1 MNKTLII
8 TVKEIV
14 DNLRD
19 KRSVFFALVY
29 GSLLMPALLMGPL
42 IYGANKQFSQNYETP
57 AEIHVLG
64 QERAPNLIQ
73 HLYSRNVDTKP
84 APEDYRQKL
93 IDGDLKLVL
102 EISETYGEK
111 FLEGSPA
118 RVLLHYNQE
127 EGESQGM
134 YWRIRGELDGYSR
147 QIASQ
152 RMAIRGFDQQ
162 VLRPLDIV
170 ESELSKDDQRAGIL
184 GNLIMFLIILSMTMG
199 GFYLAVDSTAG
210 ERERL
215 SLEPLLSLP
224 VSRFQVALGKYLAI
238 LVFVTIAFLLPM
250 LSVAIATQFIP
261 DEFFG
266 NADVPGAVTF
276 LKLVLLNFPLCVLL
290 TGFLM
295 AIAAF
300 SKSIKEAQT
309 QLGFAMLVPM
319 APFFVVQ
326 FMDVDLTTATSAIP
340 ILGQY
345 LLADQVIMD
354 AGFSLAAAL
363 PSVLTTLGLGGLF
376 FAQAV
381 QLYRQDSILG

>member
-1 MNKTLII
+1 MGKTLII
-8 TVKEIV
+8 TAKEVV

-29 GSLLMPALLMGPL
+29 GALLMPALMMGPL

-57 AEIHVLG
+57 VEIHVLG
-64 QERAPNLIQ
+64 KARAPNLIQ

-118 RVLLHYNQE
+118 RVILHYNQE
-127 EGESQGM
+127 DGESQGM

-147 QIASQ
+147 SIASQ

-162 VLRPLDIV
+162 VLQPLDIV
-170 ESELSKDDQRAGIL
+170 ESELSKEDFRAGML

-266 NADVPGAVTF
+266 NADVPGVVTF
-276 LKLVLLNFPLCVLL
+276 LKLLLLNFPLCLL
-290 TGFLM
+290 LSGFLM

-326 FMDVDLTTATSAIP
+326 FMDVGLTTTTAAIP

-354 AGFSLAAAL
+354 AGFSLAAML
-363 PSVLTTLGLGGLF
+363 PSALTSLGLGGLF

>member
-1 MNKTLII
+1 MSKTLII
-8 TVKEIV
+8 TAKEIV

-19 KRSVFFALVY
+19 KRSMFFALAY
-29 GSLLMPALLMGPL
+29 GALLMPALLLGPL

-57 AEIHVLG
+57 VEIHVLG
-64 QERAPNLIQ
+64 EERAPNLIQ
-73 HLYSRNVDTKP
+73 HLYSQNVDTKT
-84 APEDYRQKL
+84 APEDYRQQL
-93 IDGDLKLVL
+93 IDGEIKLVL

-111 FLEGSPA
+111 FLEGRPA
-118 RVLLHYNQE
+118 RVILHYNRE

-134 YWRIRGELDGYSR
+134 YWRIRAELDGYSR
-147 QIASQ
+147 GIASQ

-170 ESELSKDDQRAGIL
+170 ESELSQEDQMAGVL

-250 LSVAIATQFIP
+250 LSVAIAVQFIP

-266 NADVPGAVTF
+266 NADVPGVVTF
-276 LKLVLLNFPLCVLL
+276 LKLLLLNFPLCLLL

-326 FMDVDLTTATSAIP
+326 FMDVNLTSTTAAIP

-345 LLADQVIMD
+345 LLADQVLMD
-354 AGFSLAAAL
+354 VGFSLSAML
-363 PSVLTTLGLGGLF
+363 PGALTTLGLAGLF